1 MSFGDIPTTI
11 ATSGMEPFQI
21 LFDGFQPLAL
31 AGRGVTRGFF
41 LGASGV
47 LDRQPNFIICL
58 IV

>member
-11 ATSGMEPFQI
+11 ATSGMEPFRI
-21 LFDGFQPLAL
+21 LFDGFQPLGL
-31 AGRGVTRGFF
+31 TDRGVTRGFF

-47 LDRQPNFIICL
+47 LDRHPNFIIRL